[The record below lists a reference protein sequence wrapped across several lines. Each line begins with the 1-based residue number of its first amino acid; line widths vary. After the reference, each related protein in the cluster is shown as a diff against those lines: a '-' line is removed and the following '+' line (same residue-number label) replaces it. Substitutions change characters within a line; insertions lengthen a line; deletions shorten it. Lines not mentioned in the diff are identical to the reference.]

1 MNHTLKF
8 IFQIFFFVEFIT
20 GILGNGFIAL
30 GNISG
35 RFKRRKISLVDHILT
50 ALAVSRLTL
59 LWSMVISVTLNT
71 LCPHLLMN
79 SEMVRVSVIIC
90 IVTNHFSIWIA
101 TCLSIFYFL
110 KIASFS
116 NSPFLYLKWRI
127 KKVILVT
134 LLVSLVPLVLNTV
147 VKETYVDF
155 FISGYNGHTPSN
167 SMQFSKV
174 SLFTNSM
181 FMLIPF
187 ILSLI
192 GFYLLMFSLWKHH
205 RKMQQK
211 AQIPRDAST
220 TAHKKALKIVLA
232 FLMLYAMCLLILV
245 IKISSSELMENDVII
260 LCDYTSGIAFPS
272 GNSFVLILGNNKLRH
287 VTLSVPWWL
296 RCKSKDVETFDP

>member
-147 VKETYVDF
+147 VKE
-155 FISGYNGHTPSN
+155 I
-167 SMQFSKV
+167 